1 MATDARRQDI
11 APEERDADTP
21 GSILAADDTA
31 TQDVALATDDDA
43 TYESASADAITRDP
57 RLPQDN
63 ADAPNTGDSG
73 MRRYVRLSAPSL
85 RAGWRY
91 VAEGRRD
98 LRLDL
103 LRGFAVFAMVVDHI
117 GGASWLYALTGGN
130 RFFVSAAEGFVF
142 ISGLLVGII
151 YGDRMRRDGLRSAT
165 LRLLARA
172 WTLYS
177 LAVWLAIGTAFFA
190 AIFGM
195 PRGVILAADPAR
207 FIVEVITLQRT
218 FYLVDVMLLYAFL
231 LALSPLALAALRIGG
246 WWSVLLVSCTLWAV
260 YQSFPVELA
269 LPWRIVDNPVFN
281 FAPWQLLFFVG
292 LLIGYGRAW
301 LARTIVDRIPR
312 SPLNDGWV
320 ALPLALT
327 AALISIHA
335 TNGVALA
342 RYVPNGDTARWLD
355 FWFDKSALPLPRL
368 AACAIVFATFWLVVT
383 RFWVPIRDYCGWLLL
398 PLGQRALYAY
408 AAHLFLVA
416 AIQVII
422 RAVWGHGRESGYST
436 LHAGIDAAIQI
447 AGVGLLLALTR
458 ARFLQE
464 VVAPLGRAP
473 FAEGRWR
480 WRRWSLPRPS
490 DALAALLVVAI
501 VSGLLLL
508 PGGLGLRAGGSTAI
522 APAQTSGN
530 EPPLRVAPPE
540 STVTVPRTVGGSVRG
555 SSGLTG
561 RSDELTP
568 TAVAATPRP
577 GNVVP
582 AATVAAT
589 PRATPSA
596 APVSAVPTS
605 GGYLKDAEFVSKAL
619 GRAMPYGIYLPPT
632 YDSEPGRRYPVLYM
646 LHGGGGH
653 YSEWVAYGL
662 PERAED
668 LTWDGQIQPL
678 IIVMPQGDQS
688 FWANHSRSDDERWG
702 DYVAFDLVEHIDAT
716 YRTIPDAASRAIGG
730 LSMGGFGALQL
741 AFNHPDIF
749 GTVGGHSPALHDYK
763 DLSDLFTPAA
773 FKEVDPV
780 ELAARLDPATA
791 PTIWVDAGAD
801 DELADRTIVLA
812 IRLDGRGIG
821 HRVRILPGRH
831 SADYW
836 TKRTGD
842 YLRFYSQ
849 SVVGGPVGVRPPG

>member
-568 TAVAATPRP
+568 WERGAGRDGGGDATGDPVRRAGLGGADVGRLSEGCRVCQQGAGARDAVWHLSPADLRQRAGSPLSGALYVARWGRALQRVGRLWAAGEGGGFDVGWADPAADHRDAAGGSELLGQPQPQRRRAVGGLRRVRPGGAHRRDLPDDPGCGEPGDRGSVDGRIRRAATGLQPP
-577 GNVVP
+577 G
-582 AATVAAT
+582 
-589 PRATPSA
+589 
-596 APVSAVPTS
+596 
-605 GGYLKDAEFVSKAL
+605 YFWH
-619 GRAMPYGIYLPPT
+619 
-632 YDSEPGRRYPVLYM
+632 GRR
-646 LHGGGGH
+646 
-653 YSEWVAYGL
+653 A
-662 PERAED
+662 
-668 LTWDGQIQPL
+668 QP
-678 IIVMPQGDQS
+678 G
-688 FWANHSRSDDERWG
+688 
-702 DYVAFDLVEHIDAT
+702 
-716 YRTIPDAASRAIGG
+716 
-730 LSMGGFGALQL
+730 
-741 AFNHPDIF
+741 
-749 GTVGGHSPALHDYK
+749 
-763 DLSDLFTPAA
+763 
-773 FKEVDPV
+773 
-780 ELAARLDPATA
+780 AARL
-791 PTIWVDAGAD
+791 
-801 DELADRTIVLA
+801 
-812 IRLDGRGIG
+812 
-821 HRVRILPGRH
+821 
-831 SADYW
+831 
-836 TKRTGD
+836 
-842 YLRFYSQ
+842 
-849 SVVGGPVGVRPPG
+849 